1 MEIINTNAVYIP
13 SLDGKDIYISNSLD
27 PKNGYRLKNKTG
39 NLNLSRFI
47 NSLDYSL
54 DLIKMRQVHKSL
66 FPVADV
72 EQLETVFSFDE
83 KGNEYDEVH
92 SRGKEYSCQVI
103 NVTFKYSNKEFNR
116 VRGNYYIRFGYRI
129 DDLEFEDCIAWDDGE
144 IVGVQ
149 TGEKVDNPVGAEEL
163 PYFIFKDGMYWAK
176 DNIKTCNNVA
186 DIRSDIYENGFVCE
200 GIKYVRFKRSSG
212 SSRVGKC
219 LFINEKLYDAM
230 HEWEMCG
237 IQVKEGQDIDLAA
250 LEPYIAL
257 TLSSIIDTIEIKP
270 ENILVVDDYKSV
282 FHERAIATR
291 LVDGRLVSK
300 PEDVEISNSIWD
312 GQSLMDRSLFGI
324 YAQKGMLLLRAR
336 FFKSCCFNANIQQ
349 WFADHGIKKVSQLNG
364 YTRAKKIEDVKLITT
379 PSSIKYLKFGTLEHW
394 LDTLETTFGVVKYE
408 KKTHF
413 FEGRMVQT
421 HYQLINT
428 LQMKYEEV
436 EQFIK
441 PSLDYARMI
450 KTDPAVLRHQ
460 ISYQY
465 CTPDEDYYTKAIT
478 SKNDVIYK
486 ILGMNEHFAK
496 TKMYGNFCNDLI
508 RSFIKNLRCGHVL
521 VHGNY
526 STLCGNPIEMLKMSI
541 GQFDGSSII
550 ERDTV
555 HCEMFESGKE
565 LLGSRSPHVTIG
577 NILVTRNVIRPE
589 IARYMNP
596 TNEIVYV
603 NSIQENL
610 LERLSGAD
618 FDSDTMLLTDNEILV
633 TAAKRNY
640 DNFPVPTKLVESVKY
655 NRRYTNREKADLD
668 IKTSVNKIG
677 EIINLSQELNSI
689 LWDRL
694 NDEKSKTSIEDIMEL
709 YCDIAQLDVMSNLE
723 IDSAKRENPANNT
736 RELQLLKKKYDVR
749 DKKNRHVRP
758 LFFKFIDGY
767 KGYRDDYHVYVEQDD
782 EFQKLFKTDKFKDA
796 QEIKRNSENNIIIER
811 GRMSYRAHRTSM
823 DYLQKCINK
832 FYIKRKDKDDDFM
845 TSPLTDIII
854 DPELIESSE
863 IITKPKR
870 KKLKNDIVELIDNA
884 KAECNETWV
893 NSTMNTKEKR
903 EKILEIR
910 VKCAEKLKKFSISEK
925 QMSYFLKDVDGSYFG
940 LTRFMFYLL
949 VEEVRGFMLSTFY
962 LVLQDSTTPIS
973 ILQECDDGDIHIYG
987 FRYSKINGEGEK
999 YYMYYENQVEFAE
1012 YVKVFIEKYG
1022 LKQTW
1027 VAQQVEISEDVFK
1040 KFMSNKDKNKKR
1052 LEKRDSYNLLSFIN
1066 KYIAAMNWLD
1076 VV

>member
-66 FPVADV
+66 FPAADV

-116 VRGNYYIRFGYRI
+116 VRGSYYIRFGYRI

-149 TGEKVDNPVGAEEL
+149 TGEKVNNPVDAEEL
-163 PYFIFKDGMYWAK
+163 PYFIFKDGMYRAK

-219 LFINEKLYDAM
+219 LFINERLYNTM

-237 IQVKEGQDIDLAA
+237 IQVDEGQDIDLAA

-312 GQSLMDRSLFGI
+312 GQSLMDRSLFGE
-324 YAQKGMLLLRAR
+324 YSNKGMLLLRAR

-379 PSSIKYLKFGTLEHW
+379 PSSIKYLKFGTLDHW
-394 LDTLETTFGVVKYE
+394 LDTLEMTFGVVKYE

-413 FEGRMVQT
+413 FDGRMVQT

-428 LQMKYEEV
+428 LQMTYEEV

-465 CTPDEDYYTKAIT
+465 QSPDDTFYTKAVT
-478 SKNDVIYK
+478 SKNDIIYRL
-486 ILGMNEHFAK
+486 LGMNDRFAK
-496 TKMYGNFCNDLI
+496 TKMYRNFCNDLI
-508 RSFIKNLRCGHVL
+508 KSFIKNLRCGHVL
-521 VHGNY
+521 VRGNY

-550 ERDTV
+550 ERNTV

-640 DNFPVPTKLVESVKY
+640 DNFPVPTKLVESAMR

-689 LWDRL
+689 LWDRI
-694 NDEKSKTSIEDIMEL
+694 NKGASIDDVMEL
-709 YCDIAQLDVMSNLE
+709 YCDISQLDVMSNLE

-758 LFFKFIDGY
+758 LFFKYIDGY

-782 EFQKLFKTDKFKDA
+782 EFQKLFKTDKYKDA
-796 QEIKRNSENNIIIER
+796 QTIKKESANNIVIER
-811 GRMSYRAHRTSM
+811 GRMSYLKHETSM
-823 DYLQKCINK
+823 DYLQKCINR
-832 FYIKRKDKDDDFM
+832 FYVPRDKEANHGLSYMLVPISATKGEYQKDVEQQIVEIARETKKEINSIWES
-845 TSPLTDIII
+845 TSPN
-854 DPELIESSE
+854 
-863 IITKPKR
+863 
-870 KKLKNDIVELIDNA
+870 KK
-884 KAECNETWV
+884 T
-893 NSTMNTKEKR
+893 KR
-903 EKILEIR
+903 ELAYEVQ
-910 VKCAEKLKKFSISEK
+910 VKCSAALQEIQINEKTMRRLLGKLEDEYS
-925 QMSYFLKDVDGSYFG
+925 DV
-940 LTRFMFYLL
+940 TRFLFFSLL
-949 VEEVRGFMLSTFY
+949 EQVRGFMLSGFHQIIQKS
-962 LVLQDSTTPIS
+962 VSPVS
-973 ILQECDDGDIHIYG
+973 ILREDVDGDIQIYD
-987 FRYSKINGEGEK
+987 FRYLKTQGESED
-999 YYMYYENQVEFAE
+999 YDLNYNNQEEFAE
-1012 YVKVFIEKYG
+1012 QVSNFLTKYG
-1022 LKQTW
+1022 IQKQW
-1027 VAQQVEISEDVFK
+1027 MAEQLEISKTILSDFLAGK
-1040 KFMSNKDKNKKR
+1040 KKLSKSNC
-1052 LEKRDSYNLLSFIN
+1052 YNLTSFMKMYESN
-1066 KYIAAMNWLD
+1066 MSWLA
-1076 VV
+1076 VK